1 MALHAG
7 QETIFDDR
15 FHLIF
20 LVNNFQSWSSWTIS
34 MVMHEPC
41 GQRNIC
47 FGGWTQET
55 PEVIMSSYRQND
67 NHNNDII
74 TNNVVVFKIIHVKQ

>member
-1 MALHAG
+1 MALHAD
-7 QETIFDDR
+7 QKTIFDDR

-41 GQRNIC
+41 GERNRC
-47 FGGWTQET
+47 LGGRTQET
-55 PEVIMSSYRQND
+55 PEVIMY
-67 NHNNDII
+67 HNQGWGEYQIYEYEY
-74 TNNVVVFKIIHVKQ
+74 KYEYL

>member
-1 MALHAG
+1 MWLIVGLHHWFTNLREYKVLSHVALHAG
-7 QETIFDDR
+7 QETISDDH

-41 GQRNIC
+41 GQRNRC
-47 FGGWTQET
+47 FGGRTQET
-55 PEVIMSSYRQND
+55 PEVIMSS
-67 NHNNDII
+67 
-74 TNNVVVFKIIHVKQ
+74 